1 MLGIAHPTASARSVT
16 IVMNWGMIRDNLDAR
31 RDAHSLP
38 QALYNEPDVFAFDMR
53 AIFATSWLMAGFEVE
68 LPKPGSYLALAIG
81 AWPVIIT
88 RDRHGEIRAFH
99 NSCRHRGS
107 LLCGPGTGAVP
118 KLVCPY
124 HRWTYNL
131 DGSLFS
137 ATRMPEDFDKSDHG
151 LKPIRLELVEGVM
164 FICLADDPPSFEDF
178 RDKMAM
184 FVRPHDLRNAK
195 VAFESVL
202 VEHANWKLV
211 MENGREC
218 YHCGTGH
225 PELAT
230 TFPVGMSKHFDF
242 GEDVLAREFDTAMA
256 AHDLA
261 LDPAEG
267 DWWQLARFRLNEG
280 SVSISMNGHRVVEKL
295 MCEANGGNI
304 GSMRWALDPHC
315 FAHATGDHVFMF
327 SAMPVSPTETHV
339 TGKWLVHKDAVE
351 GVDYD
356 VDTLT
361 ELWTRTNLQDKA
373 LAENNQLGVNSL
385 GYTPGPYS
393 QDAEMLAQRFVDWY
407 CVKARNYLDAHAG

>member
-1 MLGIAHPTASARSVT
+1 MDLGQ
-16 IVMNWGMIRDNLDAR
+16 IRGSFEAR
-31 RDAHSLP
+31 RAGHSLP
-38 QALYNEPDVFAFDMR
+38 QALYNDPAVFAFDLT
-53 AIFATSWLMAGFEVE
+53 AIYATSWLMAGFEVE
-68 LPKPGSYLALAIG
+68 LPKPASYVALMIG
-81 AWPVIIT
+81 QWPVIII
-88 RDRHGEIRAFH
+88 RDKAGEIRAFH

-107 LLCGPGTGAVP
+107 MLCPAGTGSVP

-137 ATRMPEDFDKSDHG
+137 AGRMPDDFEKADHG
-151 LKPIRLELVEGVM
+151 LKPIALEIVAGVM
-164 FICLADDPPSFEDF
+164 FICLADEPPAFDEF
-178 RDKMAM
+178 RTRMTA
-184 FVRPHDLRNAK
+184 FAAPHNMTNAK
-195 VAFESVL
+195 VAYESVL

-211 MENGREC
+211 MENAREC

-225 PELAT
+225 PELAA

-242 GEDVLAREFDTAMA
+242 GEDVLAKQFEAMMTE
-256 AHDLA
+256 HGFELE
-261 LDPAEG
+261 PVEG
-267 DWWQLARFRLNEG
+267 SWWQLARFRLNEG
-280 SVSISMNGHRVVEKL
+280 SVSISMDGQPVVDKL
-295 MCEANGGNI
+295 MCDANGGDI

-327 SAMPVSPTETHV
+327 SAMPIGPNETHV
-339 TGKWLVHKDAVE
+339 VGKWLVHKDAVE

-356 VDTLT
+356 LDRLT

-393 QDAEMLAQRFVDWY
+393 QEAEMLAQRFVDWY
-407 CVKARNYLDAHAG
+407 CDKAMAYLDAHAPVGTHVG